1 LTKDQRLSNRLLLA
15 LLYERS
21 RLGLQATTSYV
32 NSAPQHR
39 RQPLSKKLLLF
50 IIRADLCK
58 LTGKNKIKNG
68 MNGECRRV
76 SRTPLQPLQRNQKC
90 TNTMIEIAVLE
101 VAELLTEI
109 SKKLR

>member
-1 LTKDQRLSNRLLLA
+1 
-15 LLYERS
+15 
-21 RLGLQATTSYV
+21 
-32 NSAPQHR
+32 
-39 RQPLSKKLLLF
+39 
-50 IIRADLCK
+50 
-58 LTGKNKIKNG
+58 